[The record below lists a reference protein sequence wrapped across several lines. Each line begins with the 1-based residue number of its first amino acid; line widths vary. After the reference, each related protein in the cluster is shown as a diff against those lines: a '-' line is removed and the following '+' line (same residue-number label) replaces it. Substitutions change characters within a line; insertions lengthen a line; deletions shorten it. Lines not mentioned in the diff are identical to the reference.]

1 MQEKT
6 EESTHSSSV
15 PTLSTSI
22 PGDSVTMSSHLHQSS
37 NWPHQCKYKKKKKKN
52 LHDALPTAKVPG
64 NHLSQNINTGI
75 LSIIN
80 TVHSENI

>member
-37 NWPHQCKYKKKKKKN
+37 NWPHQCKYKKKKKKKTYMTHYQ
-52 LHDALPTAKVPG
+52 LLR
-64 NHLSQNINTGI
+64 SQETICHKI
-75 LSIIN
+75 
-80 TVHSENI
+80 